1 MKLMIVDDE
10 KLTRDGLMNSI
21 DWKAL
26 GIDAVVQADDGLHGY
41 EAAMTFCP
49 DIILSDVRMPRMSG
63 IEMAEKLQVQNPV
76 PHIIFMSGYSDKEY
90 LKAAIKLK
98 AVNYIEKPI
107 DLEEI
112 AETVQEAK
120 TFSSH
125 PLKSWISISRRMRIR
140 DFLPF

>member
-1 MKLMIVDDE
+1 
-10 KLTRDGLMNSI
+10 
-21 DWKAL
+21 
-26 GIDAVVQADDGLHGY
+26 
-41 EAAMTFCP
+41 MTFCP

-120 TFSSH
+120 TAVEADRKAASSKAFS
-125 PLKSWISISRRMRIR
+125 LARSRAALAARLAYASGPDVFESSFEEL
-140 DFLPF
+140 DFDFPKDENTDFFPF